1 MKNTNGINND
11 NLISAL
17 KKDQL
22 RLAFLFIMLFS
33 ALFLES
39 CSCSCAGTK
48 TNATK
53 AVQTVQNSSK
63 ISLDYFK
70 SAFEI
75 YLEESKIVSSNEYKQ
90 KMIELSREQKETQRS
105 FAKGSASVGSASS
118 LLEDET
124 GKFGSLKPLVK
135 ENRVDD
141 IIVELGNIMNRNSQ
155 NDEVMA
161 EGHKK
166 LGLCYYIKGDT
177 GKYMQHYEKHRELTN
192 EVIKRIEKED
202 VDK

>member
-1 MKNTNGINND
+1 MKNTKGINND

-22 RLAFLFIMLFS
+22 RLAFLFVMFFS

-39 CSCSCAGTK
+39 CSCSCSGPKTK
-48 TNATK
+48 TAP
-53 AVQTVQNSSK
+53 AVESVRNSSK

-105 FAKGSASVGSASS
+105 FAKGTSNVGSASS

-141 IIVELGNIMNRNSQ
+141 VIVELGKIMERNSQ

-177 GKYMQHYEKHRELTN
+177 RKYMEHYEKHRELSN

-202 VDK
+202 EDK

>member
-1 MKNTNGINND
+1 MNND
-11 NLISAL
+11 NLFFSL
-17 KKDQL
+17 KKSPL
-22 RLAFLFIMLFS
+22 KLLVLFMMLGS

-39 CSCSCAGTK
+39 CSCSCAGSK
-48 TNATK
+48 TK
-53 AVQTVQNSSK
+53 ALNAVETAQSSSK

-75 YLEESKIVSSNEYKQ
+75 YLEESKIVSSHEYKQ
-90 KMIELSREQKETQRS
+90 KLLEISREQKDTQRS
-105 FAKGSASVGSASS
+105 FATGGANAGSASS

-141 IIVELGNIMNRNSQ
+141 IIIELGNIMNRNPQ

-166 LGLCYYIKGDT
+166 LSLCYYIKGDDR
-177 GKYMQHYEKHRELTN
+177 KYMEHYEKHHDFLNRI
-192 EVIKRIEKED
+192 VDRIEKED
-202 VDK
+202 DDK